1 TEATEVI
8 FTTEVHRG
16 HRGYIHH
23 GGSQRPQRLY
33 SPRRF
38 TEATEVI
45 FTTEV
50 HRGHRGFLFP
60 KGGLVAP
67 LGDPLNL

>member
-1 TEATEVI
+1 MEYTKNIERNY
-8 FTTEVHRG
+8 TTEG
-16 HRGYIHH
+16 TELSY
-23 GGSQRPQRLY
+23 SPQRAQREY
-33 SPRRF
+33 SPQRF
-38 TEATEVI
+38 TEATEII